1 MITLNNNK
9 ILQTSTLAGKLLL
22 ENGAE
27 IYRVEETICKIC
39 NAYGIDNV
47 DSYVTPT
54 GIMVSL
60 TENNETFSI
69 VKRVTNRR
77 INLNIIDQINDLSRK
92 VAVSKIPIESF
103 NDKLLEI
110 KHSKNYSLKTST
122 LFSGITSFGF
132 SLMFGGSV
140 LDGICAF
147 IIGIPLNLLVF
158 YLTSKKINSFFINFL
173 GGAFVAFLALI
184 FNYFN
189 ICQHIDKTIVG
200 TIMLLVPGL
209 AITNAIRDVIAGDY
223 LSGVVR
229 GAEAFLTAI
238 AIAVGSGTILS
249 IFINTIGGK
258 I

>member
-1 MITLNNNK
+1 MNNNK
-9 ILQTSTLAGKLLL
+9 ILQTSAFAGKLLL

-54 GIMVSL
+54 GFMVSL

-69 VKRVTNRR
+69 VKRVTNRS

-92 VAVSKIPIESF
+92 VSVSKIPIESF
-103 NDKLLEI
+103 HNKLIEI
-110 KHSKNYSLKTST
+110 QNSKNYSLKTST

-132 SLMFGGSV
+132 SLMFGGSF
-140 LDGICAF
+140 LDGLCAF
-147 IIGIPLNLLVF
+147 FIGIPLSLLVF

-173 GGAFVAFLALI
+173 GGAFVAFLTLI
-184 FNYFN
+184 FNYLN
-189 ICQHIDKTIVG
+189 ICENIDKTIIG

-209 AITNAIRDVIAGDY
+209 AITNAIRDIIAGDY
-223 LSGVVR
+223 LSGVTR

-238 AIAVGSGTILS
+238 AIAIGTGSILS
-249 IFINTIGGK
+249 IFINTLGGK